1 MASVTRM
8 DKFIAAVFPGWAER
22 RFVSRHNLTVMG
34 GWNVQRGYSG
44 GNQSRERH
52 GEAGY
57 RSKPQDEDSLAGTS
71 IDNLR
76 LECYDLYRND
86 PLCQSAVDGIV
97 KYLGQS
103 TPTART
109 SAKAQDKAAAAV
121 WDAEA
126 TEWFNGYFWNRADAG
141 RRPGVTFGEHQDYV
155 TLQSWLAGDMAF
167 VWESDGFQP
176 IEGERIA
183 TPAKFQQDT
192 SIVRGVRRD
201 SRGRT
206 THLYVCDRGSSGTVD
221 RNSFTRVPISS
232 AIFCPWYWRPDQ
244 VRGVPGLHAVADTI
258 RDHSEIHAGTKM
270 KVKHEASMVSIER
283 AGSVTN
289 RPGSK
294 LLDNGDGTKT
304 EITKAEYG
312 MRVRVNGSPDD
323 FKFANGS
330 TPHAQYVPFLT
341 YNAQLIAA
349 GMGLP
354 FEVVMHLFTN
364 GSYTAQRSA
373 RMDFYHLLLDEQ
385 SWRVRVHGQ
394 RVWNMVVAQA
404 IRDGYL
410 PPAPVDRRGVSLF
423 NEVTWSLP
431 HLLEIDIGKE
441 TEAQA
446 HQWRLGTGNFEQFAS
461 ERQTT
466 RDKMFAS
473 KRSDIEAA
481 LTVASEIN
489 AAHPEAALTWRDIID
504 ASGKT
509 EKAAQVA
516 AAADAAPEPQSAQK
530 DGEQ

>member
-1 MASVTRM
+1 MRRTRLDSM
-8 DKFIAAVFPGWAER
+8 IVGLWRWAER
-22 RFVSRHNLTVMG
+22 RMVSRYSSGEMSALFV
-34 GWNVQRGYSG
+34 RGAGAYSG
-44 GNQSRERH
+44 GTQSRERH

-57 RSKPQDEDSLAGTS
+57 RSKPQDEDSVAGMS
-71 IDNLR
+71 LDNLR

-103 TPTART
+103 VPTAKS
-109 SAKAQDKAAAAV
+109 SAKAVNKQAAAE
-121 WDAEA
+121 WDALA
-126 TEWFNGYFWNRADAG
+126 TEWFTGYFWNRADYA

-167 VWESDGFQP
+167 VWEPDGGFTP
-176 IEGERIA
+176 IEGERIQ
-183 TPAKFQQDT
+183 TPSKLMLDS
-192 SIVRGVRRD
+192 SIVRGIRRD
-201 SRGRT
+201 SKGRP
-206 THLYVCDRGSSGTVD
+206 THIYVCDRNNSGTVD
-221 RNSFTRVPISS
+221 RNSFQRVPIAST
-232 AIFCPWYWRPDQ
+232 IFCPWYWRPDQ
-244 VRGVPGLHAVADTI
+244 VRGTPGLHAVVDAI

-341 YNAQLIAA
+341 YDSQLIAA
-349 GMGLP
+349 GMGMP
-354 FEVVMHLFTN
+354 WEVVMHLFTN

-373 RMDFYHLLLDEQ
+373 RMDFYRLLLDEH
-385 SWRVRVHGQ
+385 SWRVRVHSQ
-394 RVWNMVVAQA
+394 RVWNMVVTQA
-404 IRDGYL
+404 IRDGHL
-410 PPAPVDRRGVSLF
+410 PPAPVDKRGISLF
-423 NEVTWSLP
+423 NEVNWSLP

-441 TEAQA
+441 TEAQVA
-446 HQWRLGTGNFEQFAS
+446 QWRFGTGTFEQFAA

-466 RDKMFAS
+466 REHLLAS

-481 LTVASEIN
+481 IAIAADIN
-489 AAHPEAALTWRDIID
+489 KANPDAALTWRDIID
-504 ASGKT
+504 AGGKT
-509 EKAAQVA
+509 EKAMQVA
-516 AAADAAPEPQSAQK
+516 AAGNSEVTP
-530 DGEQ
+530 